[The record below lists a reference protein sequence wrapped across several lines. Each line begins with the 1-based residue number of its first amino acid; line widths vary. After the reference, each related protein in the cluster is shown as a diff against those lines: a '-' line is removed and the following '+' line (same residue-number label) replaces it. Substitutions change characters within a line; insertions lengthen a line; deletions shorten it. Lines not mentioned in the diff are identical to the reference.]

1 MVLTSKPNQIFY
13 SVGTRGKDRC
23 QEAGRKKAEVK
34 RFLKAL
40 RSRGAETIEKA
51 VVVTGGDGRLG
62 HENVRTLEPQW
73 L

>member
-1 MVLTSKPNQIFY
+1 MP
-13 SVGTRGKDRC
+13 G
-23 QEAGRKKAEVK
+23 GRKKAEIK